1 MYKFTPILK
10 TLVWGT
16 ESWVLSGVP
25 GSESVVAEGPEAG
38 KKITDLYPGQFPLL
52 IKFIDAKRD
61 LSIQVHPDNEL
72 AAKRHGCNGKT
83 EMWYVIGAEPGAKL
97 ISGLKEPI
105 TPDDYVR
112 LVEQDRI
119 TDVLAEHAVAPGDV
133 FFLPSGRIHAI
144 GGGCYLAEIQQTSD
158 ITYRIYDYNRP
169 GLDGKP
175 RQLHTQEAKDAID
188 YHVYPEY
195 RTLYEPRQN
204 EPVELVRCPY
214 FTTTLYDLT
223 VPVEETRR
231 RKSGAEIGF
240 SSNCTK
246 NNFRPPVWKTPSA
259 ASDFLIAVGLFG
271 SGTIKT
277 EQDEKQLSPG
287 EAVLI
292 PAAEG
297 KISFIPAVSGWKF
310 LTTHP

>member
-1 MYKFTPILK
+1 MYKFKPILK

-38 KKITDLYPGQFPLL
+38 RKITELYPGTFPLL

-97 ISGLKEPI
+97 ISGLKEAI

-112 LVEQDRI
+112 LVEEDRI
-119 TDVLAEHAVAPGDV
+119 TEVLAEHTVAPGDV
-133 FFLPSGRIHAI
+133 FFMPSGRIHAI
-144 GGGCYLAEIQQTSD
+144 GGGCFLAEIQQTSD

-204 EPVELVRCPY
+204 EPVELARCPY

-223 VPVEETRR
+223 QRI
-231 RKSGAEIGF
+231 EIPDRVGDDD
-240 SSNCTK
+240 
-246 NNFRPPVWKTPSA
+246 KTSFAGSTGESP
-259 ASDFLIAVGLFG
+259 FLIAIGLFG
-271 SGTIKT
+271 SGTVKT
-277 EQDEKQLSPG
+277 EQDEKKLSPG

-297 KISFIPAVSGWKF
+297 EVSFIPAVSGWKF

>member
-38 KKITDLYPGQFPLL
+38 KKITELYPGQFPLL

-97 ISGLKEPI
+97 ISGLKEQI

-119 TDVLAEHAVAPGDV
+119 TDVLAEHTVAPGDV

-188 YHVYPEY
+188 YRVYPEY
-195 RTLYEPRQN
+195 RTPYEPKQDA
-204 EPVELVRCPY
+204 PVELVRCPY
-214 FTTTLYDLT
+214 FTTTLYDMT
-223 VPVEETRR
+223 QR
-231 RKSGAEIGF
+231 AEIPGQAGDDD
-240 SSNCTK
+240 
-246 NNFRPPVWKTPSA
+246 KTLFAGLTGESP
-259 ASDFLIAVGLFG
+259 FLIAIGLHG
-271 SGTIKT
+271 SGTLKT

>member
-38 KKITDLYPGQFPLL
+38 KKITDIYPGTFPLL

-72 AAKRHGCNGKT
+72 AAKRHGCSGKS

-97 ISGLKEPI
+97 ISGLKERI

-112 LVEQDRI
+112 LVAEDRI
-119 TDVLAEHAVAPGDV
+119 TEVLAEHAVAPGDV
-133 FFLPSGRIHAI
+133 FFLPSGRIHSI
-144 GGGCYLAEIQQTSD
+144 GGGCFLAEIQQTSD

-175 RQLHTQEAKDAID
+175 RQLHTQEAKDVID
-188 YHVYPEY
+188 YKVYQEY
-195 RTLYEPRQN
+195 KTSYVRKEN
-204 EPVELVRCPY
+204 AGVEVARCQY
-214 FTTTLYDLT
+214 FTTDVYELTKPLT
-223 VPVEETRR
+223 VNLEGLTSVPDNFYIVMALEGEGR
-231 RKSGAEIGF
+231 IGG
-240 SSNCTK
+240 
-246 NNFRPPVWKTPSA
+246 TP
-259 ASDFLIAVGLFG
+259 
-271 SGTIKT
+271 IKA
-277 EQDEKQLSPG
+277 G
-287 EAVLI
+287 EAVL
-292 PAAEG
+292 AMGE
-297 KISFIPAVSGWKF
+297 KSISFEPAGQGLKL
-310 LTTHP
+310 LTTHL

>member
-72 AAKRHGCNGKT
+72 AAKRHGCSGKT

-223 VPVEETRR
+223 QR
-231 RKSGAEIGF
+231 AEIPDQVGDDD
-240 SSNCTK
+240 
-246 NNFRPPVWKTPSA
+246 KTSFAGLTGESP
-259 ASDFLIAVGLFG
+259 FLIAIGLFG
-271 SGTIKT
+271 SGTVKT
-277 EQDEKQLSPG
+277 EQDEKKLSPG

-297 KISFIPAVSGWKF
+297 EISFIPAVSGWKF

>member
-25 GSESVVAEGPEAG
+25 GNESVVAEGPEAG
-38 KKITDLYPGQFPLL
+38 KKITELYPGQFPLL

-61 LSIQVHPDNEL
+61 LSIQVHPDDGL
-72 AAKRHGCNGKT
+72 AAKRHGCSGKT
-83 EMWYVIGAEPGAKL
+83 EMWYVIGAEPGAML

-195 RTLYEPRQN
+195 RTLYEPKQD

-223 VPVEETRR
+223 QRT
-231 RKSGAEIGF
+231 EIPDQVGDDDKTSF
-240 SSNCTK
+240 AGLTGDSS
-246 NNFRPPVWKTPSA
+246 FLSA
-259 ASDFLIAVGLFG
+259 LGLSG
-271 SGTIKT
+271 SGTIKSA
-277 EQDEKQLSPG
+277 QDETTLQEG

-292 PAAEG
+292 PASDG
-297 KISFIPAVSGWKF
+297 PVSFEPGPDGLRL

>member
-1 MYKFTPILK
+1 MYKFTPIRK

-16 ESWVLSGVP
+16 EDWVISGVP

-38 KKITDLYPGQFPLL
+38 KKITELFPGTFPLL

-72 AAKRHGCNGKT
+72 AAKRHGCSGKT

-97 ISGLKEPI
+97 ISGLKRQI
-105 TPDDYVR
+105 TPDEYVR
-112 LVEQDRI
+112 LVEEHRI
-119 TDVLAEHAVAPGDV
+119 TEVLAEHSVAPGDV
-133 FFLPSGRIHAI
+133 FYMPSGRIHSI
-144 GGGCYLAEIQQTSD
+144 GGGCFLAEIQQTSD

-195 RTLYEPRQN
+195 RTPYERKQN

-214 FTTTLYDLT
+214 FTTTLYELSPADQ
-223 VPVEETRR
+223 TRR
-231 RKSGAEIGF
+231 AESSRRAAANYF
-240 SSNCTK
+240 SCGSSK
-246 NNFRPPVWKTPSA
+246 NQFALRFSA
-259 ASDFLIAVGLFG
+259 DASPFLIAIGLSG
-271 SGTIKT
+271 AGTIKT
-277 EQDEKQLSPG
+277 AQDEKKLSPG

-297 KISFIPAVSGWKF
+297 EISFIPAASGWKF

>member
-1 MYKFTPILK
+1 MYKFKPILK

-72 AAKRHGCNGKT
+72 AAKRHGCSGKT

-204 EPVELVRCPY
+204 EPIELVRCPY

-223 VPVEETRR
+223 SPSFAGV
-231 RKSGAEIGF
+231 
-240 SSNCTK
+240 SS
-246 NNFRPPVWKTPSA
+246 PSFA
-259 ASDFLIAVGLFG
+259 GLTGESPFLIAIGLSG
-271 SGTIKT
+271 SGTLRT
-277 EQDEKQLSPG
+277 EKDETTLREG

-292 PAAEG
+292 PASDG
-297 KISFIPAVSGWKF
+297 PVSFEPGPNGLRL
-310 LTTHP
+310 LTTHC

>member
-38 KKITDLYPGQFPLL
+38 KKITDIYPGTFPLL

-72 AAKRHGCNGKT
+72 AAKRHGCSGKS

-97 ISGLKEPI
+97 ISGLKERI

-112 LVEQDRI
+112 LVAEDRI
-119 TDVLAEHAVAPGDV
+119 TEVLAEHAVAPGDV
-133 FFLPSGRIHAI
+133 FFLPSGRIHSI
-144 GGGCYLAEIQQTSD
+144 GGGCFLAEIQQTSD

-188 YHVYPEY
+188 YEVYPDY
-195 RTLYEPRQN
+195 RTPYVPKPGA
-204 EPVELVRCPY
+204 PVELVKCEH
-214 FTTTLYDLT
+214 FTTTLYDFAGTAAAPAPLSCSASLT
-223 VPVEETRR
+223 PDPVRVNGCA
-231 RKSGAEIGF
+231 GALPIPAE
-240 SSNCTK
+240 
-246 NNFRPPVWKTPSA
+246 
-259 ASDFLIAVGLFG
+259 FLIAIGLKG
-271 SGTIKT
+271 SGVLRTA
-277 EQDEKQLSPG
+277 QDETTLSAG

-292 PAAEG
+292 PASDG
-297 KISFIPAVSGWKF
+297 SVSVEPGPDGLRM

>member
-1 MYKFTPILK
+1 MYKFAPILK

-72 AAKRHGCNGKT
+72 AAKRHGCSGKT

-223 VPVEETRR
+223 QR
-231 RKSGAEIGF
+231 AEIPDQVGDDD
-240 SSNCTK
+240 
-246 NNFRPPVWKTPSA
+246 KTSFAGLTGESP
-259 ASDFLIAVGLFG
+259 FLIAIGLFG
-271 SGTIKT
+271 SGTVKT
-277 EQDEKQLSPG
+277 EQDEKKLSPG

-297 KISFIPAVSGWKF
+297 EISFIPAVSGWKF

>member
-72 AAKRHGCNGKT
+72 AAKRHGCSGKT

-223 VPVEETRR
+223 QRT
-231 RKSGAEIGF
+231 EIPDQVGDDD
-240 SSNCTK
+240 
-246 NNFRPPVWKTPSA
+246 KTSFAGLTGESP
-259 ASDFLIAVGLFG
+259 FLIAVGLYG
-271 SGTIKT
+271 SGKLRTAK
-277 EQDEKQLSPG
+277 DETTLTAG

-292 PAAEG
+292 PASDG
-297 KISFIPAVSGWKF
+297 PVSFEPGPDGLRL

>member
-38 KKITDLYPGQFPLL
+38 KKITDIYPGTFPLL

-61 LSIQVHPDNEL
+61 LSIQVHPDDEL
-72 AAKRHGCNGKT
+72 AAKRHGCSGKS

-97 ISGLKEPI
+97 ISGLKERI

-112 LVEQDRI
+112 LVAEDRI
-119 TDVLAEHAVAPGDV
+119 TEVLAEHAVAPGDV
-133 FFLPSGRIHAI
+133 FFLPSGRIHSI
-144 GGGCYLAEIQQTSD
+144 GGGCFLAEIQQTSD

-188 YHVYPEY
+188 YEVYPEY
-195 RTLYEPRQN
+195 RTPYVRKQN
-204 EPVELVRCPY
+204 APVELVKCPH
-214 FTTTLYDLT
+214 FTTTLYDL
-223 VPVEETRR
+223 
-231 RKSGAEIGF
+231 KSSFAGLTGE
-240 SSNCTK
+240 SQ
-246 NNFRPPVWKTPSA
+246 
-259 ASDFLIAVGLFG
+259 FLIAIGLQG
-271 SGTIKT
+271 SGVLRTGK
-277 EQDEKQLSPG
+277 DETTLSPG

-292 PAAEG
+292 PASDG
-297 KISFIPAVSGWKF
+297 SVSVQPGPDGLRM

>member
-72 AAKRHGCNGKT
+72 AAKRHGCSGKT

-223 VPVEETRR
+223 QR
-231 RKSGAEIGF
+231 AEIPDQVGDDD
-240 SSNCTK
+240 
-246 NNFRPPVWKTPSA
+246 KTSFAGLTGESP
-259 ASDFLIAVGLFG
+259 FLIAIGLSG
-271 SGTIKT
+271 SGTLRT
-277 EQDEKQLSPG
+277 EKDETTLREG

-292 PAAEG
+292 PASDG
-297 KISFIPAVSGWKF
+297 PVSFEPGPNGLRL
-310 LTTHP
+310 LTTHC

>member
-25 GSESVVAEGPEAG
+25 GSESVVAHGPDAG
-38 KKITDLYPGQFPLL
+38 KKITDIFPGQFPLL

-61 LSIQVHPDNEL
+61 LSIQVHPDDAL
-72 AAKRHGCNGKT
+72 AMARHGCPGKT

-97 ISGLKEPI
+97 ISGLRERI
-105 TPDDYVR
+105 TPSDYVR
-112 LVEQDRI
+112 LVAEDRI
-119 TDVLAEHAVAPGDV
+119 TDVLAEHSVSPGDV
-133 FFLPSGRIHAI
+133 FYLPAGRIHAI

-188 YHVYPEY
+188 YKVYPEY
-195 RTLYEPRQN
+195 RTRYEPRQN

-214 FTTTLYDLT
+214 FTTTLYDLARRT
-223 VPVEETRR
+223 EIPDQDHPKNQRFPGAPVV
-231 RKSGAEIGF
+231 GDDD
-240 SSNCTK
+240 
-246 NNFRPPVWKTPSA
+246 KTSFAGLTGESP
-259 ASDFLIAVGLFG
+259 FLIAIGLHG

-277 EQDEKQLSPG
+277 EQDETTLCEG

-292 PAAEG
+292 PASDG
-297 KISFIPAVSGWKF
+297 PVSFEPGPDGLRL

>member
-38 KKITDLYPGQFPLL
+38 KMITDLYPGQFPLL

-72 AAKRHGCNGKT
+72 AAKRHGCSGKT

-223 VPVEETRR
+223 QRP
-231 RKSGAEIGF
+231 EIPDQVGDDD
-240 SSNCTK
+240 
-246 NNFRPPVWKTPSA
+246 KTSFAGLTGESP
-259 ASDFLIAVGLFG
+259 FLIAIGLFG
-271 SGTIKT
+271 SGTVKT
-277 EQDEKQLSPG
+277 EQDEKKLSPG

-297 KISFIPAVSGWKF
+297 EISFIPAASGWKF

>member
-1 MYKFTPILK
+1 MYQFTPIRK

-16 ESWVLSGVP
+16 ESWVLSAVP
-25 GSESVVAEGPEAG
+25 GSESVVAHGPDAG
-38 KKITDLYPGQFPLL
+38 KKITDIFPGQFPLL

-61 LSIQVHPDNEL
+61 LSIQVHPDDAL
-72 AAKRHGCNGKT
+72 AMARHGCSGKT

-97 ISGLKEPI
+97 ISGLRERI
-105 TPDDYVR
+105 TPSDYVR
-112 LVEQDRI
+112 LVAEDRI
-119 TDVLAEHAVAPGDV
+119 TDVLAEHSVSPDDV
-133 FFLPSGRIHAI
+133 FYLPAGRIHAI

-188 YHVYPEY
+188 YQVYPEY
-195 RTLYEPRQN
+195 RTRYEPRQN

-223 VPVEETRR
+223 SSSFAGS
-231 RKSGAEIGF
+231 SGE
-240 SSNCTK
+240 S
-246 NNFRPPVWKTPSA
+246 P
-259 ASDFLIAVGLFG
+259 FLIAIGLSG

-277 EQDEKQLSPG
+277 AQDEAALHAG

-292 PAAEG
+292 PASDG
-297 KISFIPAVSGWKF
+297 PVSFEPGPDGLRL

>member
-1 MYKFTPILK
+1 MYKFKPILK

-38 KKITDLYPGQFPLL
+38 RKITELYPGTFPLL

-97 ISGLKEPI
+97 ISGLKEAI

-112 LVEQDRI
+112 LVEEDRI
-119 TDVLAEHAVAPGDV
+119 TEVLAEHTVAPGDV
-133 FFLPSGRIHAI
+133 FFMPSGRIHAI
-144 GGGCYLAEIQQTSD
+144 GGGCFLAEIQQTSD

-204 EPVELVRCPY
+204 EPVELARCPY

-223 VPVEETRR
+223 
-231 RKSGAEIGF
+231 A
-240 SSNCTK
+240 
-246 NNFRPPVWKTPSA
+246 PSFA
-259 ASDFLIAVGLFG
+259 GSTGESPFLIAIGLFG
-271 SGTIKT
+271 SGTVKT
-277 EQDEKQLSPG
+277 EQDEKKLSPG

-297 KISFIPAVSGWKF
+297 EVSFIPAVSGWKF